1 MKGMTWFLG
10 VFVILLGFECRS
22 SNAWQWTVVWLSAAV
37 LWFLIGCG
45 VLLFSLAKTAF
56 DKTRAGATE
65 ALKRGL
71 ASPLAPKKEG

>member
-22 SNAWQWTVVWLSAAV
+22 SNALQWTVVWLSAAV

-45 VLLFSLAKTAF
+45 VLLFSLARTAF
-56 DKTRAGATE
+56 DKTRAGAAE

-71 ASPLAPKKEG
+71 ASPLPPKKEG